1 MQLTTNEKNDMALEH
16 RKLIYYTAQMFKN
29 SGIDKEE
36 LESICEFGF
45 SKALDKYDKSKGIK
59 FTTYAVSCM
68 KNEVLC
74 QIRKDKSHKNDISL
88 NTTLSQD
95 KNGNELQL
103 EEIIHGFNTDCK
115 SLEDHIVGE
124 DNRAILEKILCELSD
139 NERYIIVNRY
149 GFDRG
154 IIKTQKQIADDINMS
169 QANISKIQKNALA
182 KIRNILRE
190 REIEM

>member
-1 MQLTTNEKNDMALEH
+1 MELNTNEKNVMAEKH

-45 SKALDKYDKSKGIK
+45 AKALDKYDKDKGIK

-88 NTTLSQD
+88 NTPLSQD

-103 EEIIHGFNTDCK
+103 EEIIHGFNT
-115 SLEDHIVGE
+115 
-124 DNRAILEKILCELSD
+124 
-139 NERYIIVNRY
+139 
-149 GFDRG
+149 
-154 IIKTQKQIADDINMS
+154 
-169 QANISKIQKNALA
+169 
-182 KIRNILRE
+182 
-190 REIEM
+190 